1 MKKPEVLCRGENS
14 HKENE
19 EKKWLIFLYFRGKRK
34 YKKVVLTT
42 YISVMFDKMYDIII
56 YV

>member
-19 EKKWLIFLYFRGKRK
+19 EKKLLFFCIFGVKENT
-34 YKKVVLTT
+34 KKVFLTT
-42 YISVMFDKMYDIII
+42 YISVMFDKKYDIII